1 MSEYQQNF
9 ESIISKYRL
18 SLFKVASTFEAD
30 PTLRLDLL
38 QEMFVAIWQALA
50 SFKEQSSLH
59 TFIYKVAYNQALTH
73 VTRQRKNQYFD
84 ELTES
89 IECKRSDIESHV
101 SALQSLSYL
110 TNKIGKL
117 PIIQRQLI
125 TLSLEGVSY
134 NDMAEISG
142 LSVTNVGVQLNRAKT
157 KLNKLLERE

>member
-1 MSEYQQNF
+1 MPNNKQRKKQNF
-9 ESIISKYRL
+9 
-18 SLFKVASTFEAD
+18 D
-30 PTLRLDLL
+30 
-38 QEMFVAIWQALA
+38 EM
-50 SFKEQSSLH
+50 
-59 TFIYKVAYNQALTH
+59 
-73 VTRQRKNQYFD
+73 
-84 ELTES
+84 TES